1 MLDIYAKFAE
11 EYLAIPV
18 LKGAKTESEK
28 FPGAVDTYC
37 IEAMMQDKKALQ
49 CGTSHFLGQNFARAS
64 NIRFQNREGE
74 FQYAWT
80 TSWGVST
87 RLIGALI
94 MTHSDDNGL
103 VLPPKIAPA
112 HIAIIPIYRN
122 EQEKDSVMQLANVLN
137 KELRHTDWEG
147 IPIQTELDDRELT
160 SS

>member
-1 MLDIYAKFAE
+1 
-11 EYLAIPV
+11 
-18 LKGAKTESEK
+18 
-28 FPGAVDTYC
+28 
-37 IEAMMQDKKALQ
+37 MMQDKKALQ

-122 EQEKDSVMQLANVLN
+122 EEEKDKVLSLAHKLSN
-137 KELRHTDWEG
+137 ELRQVNFEG
-147 IPIQTELDDRELT
+147 IPILTELDDRDLT
-160 SS
+160 SSERNWYWIKKECP